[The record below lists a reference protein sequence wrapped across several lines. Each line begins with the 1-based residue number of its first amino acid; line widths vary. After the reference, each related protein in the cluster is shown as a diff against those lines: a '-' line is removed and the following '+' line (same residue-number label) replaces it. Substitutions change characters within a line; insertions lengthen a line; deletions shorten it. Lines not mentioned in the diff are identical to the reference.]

1 MPNKIKIV
9 IVIMGVSR
17 IWLAPVFFNNSQKR
31 GETELKETIYI
42 IRKYW
47 TKHIKN
53 AAVLLFAGILM
64 TIVIVVSF
72 LQMRTSFNRHLHSWY
87 DIEGMADLYIPN
99 ATDEFIEK
107 ITNDKI
113 GYQTGYIYALGKTGI
128 RNNQYTYGYIDDP
141 YGLAHIPIASGR
153 MPESDGEIAVDQGVL
168 DLLGWVGNEGDTI
181 TLDNGTYTVVGIID
195 EIYGQQRYIT
205 SEITTDALNGDAPP
219 YPMPLIYF
227 CDNQEDEAKYRLTMI
242 NGLIRNQDDV
252 SMYVDMTHEELGDD
266 GRWCILQDKSLIAQ
280 AVAKGD
286 EFTDDTRW
294 LIILAAIAAVI
305 AVLSVFSVLRSIF
318 DSRKSNIETLR
329 KIGMSKQRITLMY
342 IIECIFFT
350 IIQIFIGIIL
360 GIGAYCLIYNFQVN
374 ILEMADY
381 SAFTNDILVIENT
394 YNPYIVASAFSAII
408 LITAYIVMGISSF
421 RIPVKKITRKRPK
434 SIHNNMRRIFRQRTV
449 SIIQTISLTL
459 ICTGVLLGYAYYTDN
474 GKVFLNHLSFFPETY
489 EIGNGF
495 DLKKDSISEY
505 YVSPK
510 PNFIGVQAYEAGND
524 AFFTA
529 DSNYSLGIND
539 TTVDEFEN
547 VIPVGELEQTF
558 IVTEEPNS
566 QYKNAVAFRHED
578 EIEFII
584 NNSKEEYKNF
594 FEKGQ
599 LGTKNMYRI
608 STKLSSENM
617 INQLSQYVTQG
628 SINIDNLYSGEE
640 VLLISKTA
648 NTPFKCGEKLTIGSV
663 ASNGGYGI
671 GDVVLNEVTIGAI
684 VTLPQDVD
692 KFLLY
697 TFQTEDTYNFAT
709 IADGAKAIGLHNA
722 VYTEMFAFEEI
733 DGGLIE
739 ASAGMKLTSYNNLKS
754 ERFISKALEY
764 GGIVL
769 IVALMSLLGFA
780 AYFSAVSMKIN
791 LKSYQISVLRALGMS
806 IKKIRRKLFLSGLKI
821 PVIACSISFV
831 IVSGVQKLMSNK
843 YAELLAVNAPD
854 EYGDTYFD
862 ENTIERSKELISDYF
877 LDNQLWSVSITKPL
891 IVIFIIMCVIT
902 TILTIA
908 TLAKFKG
915 NIAYDL
921 SKERRR
927 K

>member
-1 MPNKIKIV
+1 M
-9 IVIMGVSR
+9 
-17 IWLAPVFFNNSQKR
+17 
-31 GETELKETIYI
+31 KEIIYI

-53 AAVLLFAGILM
+53 AAVLRFAGILM

-99 ATDEFIEK
+99 ATDAFIEK
-107 ITNDKI
+107 ITNDKS

-128 RNNQYTYGYIDDP
+128 GNNQYTYGYIDDP
-141 YGLAHIPIASGR
+141 CGLAHIPIASGR
-153 MPESDGEIAVDQGVL
+153 MPANEGELAIDQGVL

-181 TLDNGTYTVVGIID
+181 TLDSGTYTVVGIID

-227 CDNQEDEAKYRLTMI
+227 CDNQKDEAEYRITMI

-266 GRWCILQDKSLIAQ
+266 GRWCILQDKNLIAQ
-280 AVAKGD
+280 DVAKGD
-286 EFTDDTRW
+286 EFTDDIRW
-294 LIILAAIAAVI
+294 LIILASIAAVI

-318 DSRKSNIETLR
+318 DSRKSNIEMLR
-329 KIGMSKQRITLMY
+329 KIGMSKRKIILMY
-342 IIECIFFT
+342 VMECISFT
-350 IIQIFIGIIL
+350 ILQIFTGVIL
-360 GIGAYCLIYNFQVN
+360 GIGAYCLIYHFQVN
-374 ILEMADY
+374 ILEMTDY
-381 SAFTNDILVIENT
+381 SAFTNDVLVTEHT
-394 YNPYIVASAFSAII
+394 HNPYIAASVFSAII
-408 LITAYIVMGISSF
+408 LITAYIAMGISAF
-421 RIPVKKITRKRPK
+421 RIPVKQIKRKRPK
-434 SIHNNMRRIFRQRTV
+434 SIHNNMHRIFRQRTV

-459 ICTGVLLGYAYYTDN
+459 ICTGILLGYAYYTDN
-474 GKVFLNHLSFFPETY
+474 GKTFLDHLSFFPETY
-489 EIGNGF
+489 EIDNGF
-495 DLKKDSISEY
+495 DLEKDSIAEY
-505 YVSPK
+505 YASPK

-524 AFFTA
+524 AFITA
-529 DSNYSLGIND
+529 DSNYSLGIHD
-539 TTVDEFEN
+539 TTVNRFEN
-547 VIPVGELEQTF
+547 IIPVGELEQTF

-584 NNSKEEYKNF
+584 NNSKEAYKNF

-608 STKLSSENM
+608 RTKLSSENM
-617 INQLSQYVTQG
+617 MNRLSQYVTQG
-628 SINIDNLYSGEE
+628 SINIENLYSGEE
-640 VLLISKTA
+640 VLLISQTA
-648 NTPFKCGEKLTIGSV
+648 NIPFSCGEKLTIGSI

-671 GDVVLNEVTIGAI
+671 GDVVLDEVTIGAV
-684 VTLPQDVD
+684 VTLPQDAD

-697 TFQTEDTYNFAT
+697 TFQAEDPYNFAT
-709 IADGAKAIGLHNA
+709 IADGAKAMGLHNA

-739 ASAGMKLTSYNNLKS
+739 ASAGMKLTSYNNLKR
-754 ERFISKALEY
+754 ERLIRKALEY
-764 GGIVL
+764 GGILL

-806 IKKIRRKLFLSGLKI
+806 IKKIRRNLFLSGLKI

-854 EYGDTYFD
+854 EYGVTYFD
-862 ENTIERSKELISDYF
+862 ENAIERSNELISDYF
-877 LDNQLWSVSITKPL
+877 LDKQLWSVSIIKPL

-915 NIAYDL
+915 NIADDL
-921 SKERRR
+921 SQERRR
-927 K
+927 KYFSGVFLLFL